1 MDQSQL
7 GKELDYFYSYFSTL
21 YEYYK
26 VQYEESVEGKQL
38 QILNESATGIIT
50 ENSRYIPVELK
61 ENINKLVFCKKV
73 LKDRFQNVNLMIEV
87 FEHANRN
94 KHTTIKLSK
103 YIIRV
108 IYILIFLCNK
118 IHPLHEV
125 HTLNIKI
132 VCSPLKKRLSKKP
145 QGECDKGIATY
156 NINSGMT
163 TTLMN
168 TGVVAIIVFRQE
180 EVIKVIIHELIHAFG
195 LDSKLMA
202 PETEA
207 PLNAFFG
214 LRMSEQQKLQAN
226 ESFTDSYAC
235 LLNVFLATKFLCGG
249 VVESMTEKCV
259 FRGLISRELVYIVGR
274 AIKLFPFLGLEID
287 ERTSKLVNKCNTR
300 SEQTHVI
307 SYYILKAM
315 NFLNLIVFLKYLR
328 NNDYKSKEDGIVYV
342 QHLLK
347 LLKMKW
353 GNQSIPTI
361 DITNCQ
367 FTITI
372 HKKIIKFLK
381 RLLKIEHDEWSL
393 RMSCID
399 VSAI

>member
-1 MDQSQL
+1 MH
-7 GKELDYFYSYFSTL
+7 G
-21 YEYYK
+21 
-26 VQYEESVEGKQL
+26 
-38 QILNESATGIIT
+38 
-50 ENSRYIPVELK
+50 
-61 ENINKLVFCKKV
+61 
-73 LKDRFQNVNLMIEV
+73 
-87 FEHANRN
+87 
-94 KHTTIKLSK
+94 
-103 YIIRV
+103 
-108 IYILIFLCNK
+108 
-118 IHPLHEV
+118 V

-132 VCSPLKKRLSKKP
+132 VCSPFKKRLSKKP
-145 QGECDKGIATY
+145 QDECDKGIATY

-163 TTLMN
+163 TTFMN
-168 TGVVAIIVFRQE
+168 TGVAEIIVFRQE

-214 LRMSEQQKLQAN
+214 LRMSEQQTLHSN

-249 VVESMTEKCV
+249 VVENMTEKCV
-259 FRGLISRELVYIVGR
+259 FGGLVSRELLYIVGR
-274 AIKLFPFLGLEID
+274 AIKLCPFLGLEIG
-287 ERTSKLVNKCNTR
+287 ERTNKLVNKCNTR
-300 SEQTHVI
+300 REQTHVI
-307 SYYILKAM
+307 SYYILKAL
-315 NFLNLIVFLKYLR
+315 NFVNLVVFLKYLR

-353 GNQSIPTI
+353 DNQSIPII

-372 HKKIIKFLK
+372 NKKINKFIKQ
-381 RLLKIEHDEWSL
+381 LLKIEHDEWSL